1 MCETAVQM
9 EPLLLA
15 YVPDCFKARKMCDR
29 AVRKER
35 LSLLFVPD
43 CFVTKQLLKILRDDN
58 RLIEWYDGYKK

>member
-1 MCETAVQM
+1 MCDTAVQM

-43 CFVTKQLLKILRDDN
+43 CFVTK
-58 RLIEWYDGYKK
+58 